1 MGHLALAVGSVL
13 IGTASVRA
21 KIFARKTAMTFA
33 VLGGF
38 AVAPFFGALV
48 FAIPFT
54 WLGYALWSGKA
65 EPDRQTRRVR

>member
-1 MGHLALAVGSVL
+1 
-13 IGTASVRA
+13 VRA
-21 KIFARKTAMTFA
+21 KIFARKTTMTFA

-65 EPDRQTRRVR
+65 EPDRQTQCVR